1 MDNSPLLFLLFF
13 RGWRF
18 CSFFIQS
25 PIPKKKLVRLQPC
38 SGKSKLGNLKNRR
51 SSKKK
56 VPFRSN
62 LKWFPLWN
70 LFIFFG
76 NGFLSSQILAA
87 CACFLDLLRYSWDGV
102 FSAFFQIIPTCFE
115 KIKYVFLCMIRYSCF
130 SGRLLVRFGRYSAD
144 SFVEA
149 QSICGIA
156 CIFYCIYSRESFD
169 LYLKDWIWLSACS

>member
-62 LKWFPLWN
+62 DFSCG
-70 LFIFFG
+70 IFSF
-76 NGFLSSQILAA
+76 FLETVFCQVK
-87 CACFLDLLRYSWDGV
+87 YSRPVLVFWSFWDTVGMV
-102 FSAFFQIIPTCFE
+102 SFQLFFQIIPTCFE
-115 KIKYVFLCMIRYSCF
+115 KIKYVFLCMIRSSCF

-156 CIFYCIYSRESFD
+156 WIFYCIYSRESFD